1 MSEFSPNLTPK
12 EVIQLGSFGGI
23 YFYDNGGKININHKE
38 FPSDWFKGLDEFQFI
53 AQRNKDQSLDS
64 SKYQKKFNRIFP
76 SLVDTINEI
85 NHQYKNL

>member
-1 MSEFSPNLTPK
+1 MMICK
-12 EVIQLGSFGGI
+12 KLGLDSSLI
-23 YFYDNGGKININHKE
+23 KK
-38 FPSDWFKGLDEFQFI
+38 SRLDEFQFT

-64 SKYQKKFNRIFP
+64 SKYQKKFNRILP